1 MKFKEMIVDLT
12 PLLDVILILLFMVL
26 ASQSQASGET
36 IEALE
41 AEVAQLELTQVP
53 GTPSELAWY
62 QTFQESIGKLNI
74 VFTSSVDDQPMYLI
88 LQDGSQIDKPE
99 TLDLY
104 SWLHAQVSSMSEQV
118 VIVSFTYDNQAI
130 YLRDY
135 RNILAAVTRLDQE
148 LDKTVVYQEVLID
161 MESRSD
167 ATDVSLQVIEGDE
180 E

>member
-53 GTPSELAWY
+53 GTPSEQAWY

-104 SWLHAQVSSMSEQV
+104 SWLNAQVSSMSEQV

-148 LDKTVVYQEVLID
+148 LDKTVVYQEVLTD
-161 MESRSD
+161 FEMRSD
-167 ATDVSLQVIEGDE
+167 ETDVSSQVIVGDE